1 MSLNSKIPLA
11 MLREGDEGIVI
22 DIIGGRGVI
31 SKLLSLGIVPG
42 KKVKVLGNRGGAI
55 LISINGSK
63 FVVGRGLAM
72 KVIVHAEQKN

>member
-1 MSLNSKIPLA
+1 MSLNSKVPLL
-11 MLREGDEGIVI
+11 MLREGDEGIVV
-22 DIIGGRGVI
+22 DIIGGRGAV
-31 SKLLSLGIVPG
+31 SKLLALGIVPG

-72 KVIVHAEQKN
+72 KVIVHAKQKN

>member
-1 MSLNSKIPLA
+1 MNLNSKVPLA
-11 MLREGDEGIVI
+11 MLKEGDEGIVV
-22 DIIGGRGVI
+22 DIIGGRGAI
-31 SKLLSLGIVPG
+31 SKLLALGIVPG

-72 KVIVHAEQKN
+72 KVIVHVK

>member
-1 MSLNSKIPLA
+1 MNLNSKIPLT
-11 MLREGDEGIVI
+11 MLKEGDEGIVI
-22 DIIGGRGVI
+22 DIIGGRGAV
-31 SKLLSLGIVPG
+31 SKLLALGIVPG

-63 FVVGRGLAM
+63 FVIGRGLAM

>member
-11 MLREGDEGIVI
+11 MLKEGDEGIIV
-22 DIIGGRGVI
+22 DIIGGRGAI
-31 SKLLSLGIVPG
+31 SKLLALGIVPG

>member
-1 MSLNSKIPLA
+1 MSLNSKVPLI
-11 MLREGDEGIVI
+11 MLREGDEGVVV
-22 DIIGGRGVI
+22 DIIGGRGAV
-31 SKLLSLGIVPG
+31 SKLLALGIVPG

-72 KVIVHAEQKN
+72 KVIVHAKQKN